1 MNLARCHRLLG
12 KIIVAIKLPLGFFIL
27 SSALLWFVVVVFF
40 FRVKDF

>member
-1 MNLARCHRLLG
+1 MNLARCHSLLG

-27 SSALLWFVVVVFF
+27 LSALLWFDVVVFF